1 MGCWSTDV
9 SPTLRHITLHAF
21 CTSSW
26 CCIIAKVNKAGRLL
40 MVFCSLFGTS
50 GCFTTLAEL
59 PNIRFH
65 DLHFWGC
72 KRILLSVVH
81 FMLEI
86 KWRLFHIND
95 AEMSSKFWNKSCCKS
110 AIMWAH
116 HPLIYNLTKSQVGN
130 SPTVVKHPHTLATA
144 IMTPVG
150 LHRCVPF

>member
-65 DLHFWGC
+65 DLHFGGC

-81 FMLEI
+81 FMQ
-86 KWRLFHIND
+86 KIND
-95 AEMSSKFWNKSCCKS
+95 GCSTSTMQRCHPNFKNKSCYKS

-116 HPLIYNLTKSQVGN
+116 HPLIYNLTKSQVRN

-150 LHRCVPF
+150 LHRCIPF